1 MNLSWILKINGK
13 NVYAE
18 SPNYNATPVLAARAN
33 MNRYVFRRNEGR
45 NLQALGGRG
54 YREYG
59 NLSAD
64 EIAEQLGDIDEYW
77 GISDRIRENEE
88 EQEYEDWISS
98 CEELE
103 KTEWYPAKI

>member
-1 MNLSWILKINGK
+1 MGKLNHPNYNKVFLTRNGKLVIHAENGNRPAYLVKINGK

-59 NLSAD
+59 NFN
-64 EIAEQLGDIDEYW
+64 Y
-77 GISDRIRENEE
+77 
-88 EQEYEDWISS
+88 
-98 CEELE
+98 
-103 KTEWYPAKI
+103 